1 MALYNYRVKKRDEDD
16 LMEGLVEADSES
28 MAVDILEEKG
38 YFVLYLDPKKR
49 GFASL
54 KLTLGG
60 VSAKDLVI
68 FSRQLSILI
77 SAGVAVVDALQDVVA
92 QTKNVKLKK
101 AILKVSSEV
110 EGGVKF
116 SEALSHYPKVFDS
129 FFINIIKSGEVSG
142 RLQEVLIYL
151 ADQLEKDY
159 DLKSKIKGALIYPA
173 FVVGSLVV
181 IGVLV
186 MMFVVPKLT
195 DMLTQTGAELP
206 FTTRM
211 LMGLSDFF
219 LGFWWLVLI
228 FLVGF
233 GVAGYFIVKS
243 PRGRAIIDNI
253 KLHLPVFGKM
263 FNSIAVIKF
272 TRSLKTLSLGGV
284 DLVQGLEITA
294 EMVGNTVYR
303 GLILETKE
311 VVEGGGSIGEVF
323 SNNKNVPKM
332 LPQMLETGED
342 TGRID
347 DVLTKISEFYTR
359 EVNNLIANMM
369 SLLEPFIMITLGVA
383 VGLMITAVIMP
394 MYEISTNM

>member
-38 YFVLYLDPKKR
+38 YFVLYLEPKKR